1 MPLRDKLT
9 KIGEVTLPVY
19 ALVLRGAPNLA
30 GFTFFRF
37 ADCMATV
44 SDGEGDE
51 ERDIGSIGG
60 IVGAHY
66 LAHINR
72 DGGSETEAELI
83 IDVSEA
89 WDAFLGV
96 LDSATAQAI
105 IKRLQAECTERFERK
120 SAATREAVERRKRK
134 QLEAELAE
142 LEATEKELID
152 ANA

>member
-19 ALVLRGAPNLA
+19 ALWLRGAPNLA
-30 GFTFFRF
+30 GFSFFRF

-44 SDGEGDE
+44 SDGEGED

-66 LAHINR
+66 LARINR

-83 IDVSEA
+83 IDVEEA
-89 WDAFLGV
+89 WNAFLEV
-96 LDSATAQAI
+96 LDSAGAQAI
-105 IKRLQAECTERFERK
+105 ISRLQAECTERFEQQ
-120 SAATREAVERRKRK
+120 STAAREAAERRKRK

-142 LEATEKELID
+142 LEAAERKLAD

>member
-30 GFTFFRF
+30 GFSFFRF

-44 SDGEGDE
+44 TGGEGEDE
-51 ERDIGSIGG
+51 KDIGSIGG

-66 LAHINR
+66 LAQVNR

-89 WDAFLGV
+89 WDEFLNV
-96 LDSATAQAI
+96 LDSAPAQEI

-120 SAATREAVERRKRK
+120 SAAAYEAAERRKRE

-142 LEATEKELID
+142 LASVEKELTS